1 MNCELT
7 GFCCMQIGSVE
18 HEIRNSKENLH
29 TKIFLIHFNRKSG
42 TFAVCHVVYS
52 KLLVYQERLYASMD
66 LNATCTKLIV
76 MGSVIQMSWFCICR
90 RCLKH
95 RYCRPGREVCIWCK
109 FVLVGFMW
117 GELFKTMGSRLVGQG
132 LETQSTPS
140 LYLCYSV

>member
-52 KLLVYQERLYASMD
+52 KVLVSQERLY
-66 LNATCTKLIV
+66 
-76 MGSVIQMSWFCICR
+76 
-90 RCLKH
+90 
-95 RYCRPGREVCIWCK
+95 
-109 FVLVGFMW
+109 GF
-117 GELFKTMGSRLVGQG
+117 ECNLHQIDQYG
-132 LETQSTPS
+132 LSNS
-140 LYLCYSV
+140 NVVVLYL